1 MQKIVCLASIL
12 VLLGAGAKP
21 AKTSLGTF
29 VRSILPMAG
38 QNFGPIRG
46 AKYDSDTYYAEYKPL
61 PKALC
66 TACKIYDQY
75 ARGKYPENWY
85 VNDRWNTTWTM
96 PKTEAYIRTQLGPV
110 LSAFSLHRT
119 VSYSYP
125 TLTWRN
131 SANGQWVVIDVYKDS
146 FNVQV
151 GRDLAKAVH
160 VLNPPSKIQLQQLAS
175 GVSNLMRLALPDA
188 VNNFASL
195 RAPGKKKDILG
206 EDSYPLNAS
215 FGSMFGK
222 CDVSSVTNGYGFKDF
237 QPKWVLNCDSI
248 SMAGTKTGL
257 EEPLRAAIY
266 DALPSGFTAVT
277 DAAALLLDDYRW
289 DNSDTMVSVN
299 IGSNE
304 NKGVVSFN
312 ISIFH
317 FLPKPT

>member
-12 VLLGAGAKP
+12 VLLGAAPKP
-21 AKTSLGTF
+21 AKVSLGTF
-29 VRSILPMAG
+29 VHSLLPMVG
-38 QNFGPIRG
+38 QNFAPMRG
-46 AKYDSDTYYAEYKPL
+46 AKYKSDTYYVEYKPL
-61 PKALC
+61 KPGPC

-96 PKTEAYIRTQLGPV
+96 PKTEAYIRSQLGPV

-131 SANGQWVVIDVYKDS
+131 PANGQWVVIDVYKDS
-146 FNVQV
+146 FVVQV
-151 GRDLAKAVH
+151 GRDLPKAVH
-160 VLNPPSKIQLQQLAS
+160 VLSPPSKIQLQQLAS

-206 EDSYPLNAS
+206 EDSYSLNTS
-215 FGSMFGK
+215 FGSMMAK
-222 CDVSSVTNGYGFKDF
+222 CDISNVTNGYGFKDF

-248 SMAGTKTGL
+248 SMAGTKAAL
-257 EEPLRAAIY
+257 EEPVRAAVYAAI
-266 DALPSGFTAVT
+266 PSGFTAVT
-277 DAAALLLDDYRW
+277 DQSALLLDDYRW
-289 DNSDTMVSVN
+289 DNSDSMVSVN
-299 IGSNE
+299 LGSNE
-304 NKGVVSFN
+304 DKGVVSFN

-317 FLPKPT
+317 FLPKPA

>member
-12 VLLGAGAKP
+12 VLLGVGPKP
-21 AKTSLGTF
+21 AKVSLGTF

-38 QNFGPIRG
+38 QNFAPMRG

-75 ARGKYPENWY
+75 ARGKYRENWY
-85 VNDRWNTTWTM
+85 VNDRWNTTWTI
-96 PKTEAYIRTQLGPV
+96 PKTEAYIRAQLGPV

-131 SANGQWVVIDVYKDS
+131 PANAQWVVIDVYKDS
-146 FNVQV
+146 FNVEI
-151 GRDLAKAVH
+151 GRDLAKPVH
-160 VLNPPSKIQLQQLAS
+160 VLNPPSKIQLQQLSS

-188 VNNFASL
+188 ANNFASL

-206 EDSYPLNAS
+206 EDSYQLNAS
-215 FGSMFGK
+215 FGSMMGK
-222 CDVSSVTNGYGFKDF
+222 CDISNVTNGYGFKDF
-237 QPKWVLNCDSI
+237 QPKWVLNCQTV
-248 SMAGTKTGL
+248 SMAGTKAAL
-257 EEPLRAAIY
+257 EEPVRAAVYAAI
-266 DALPSGFTAVT
+266 PSGFTAIT
-277 DAAALLLDDYRW
+277 DASALLLDDYRW
-289 DNSDTMVSVN
+289 DNSDTAVSVN
-299 IGSNE
+299 LGSNE